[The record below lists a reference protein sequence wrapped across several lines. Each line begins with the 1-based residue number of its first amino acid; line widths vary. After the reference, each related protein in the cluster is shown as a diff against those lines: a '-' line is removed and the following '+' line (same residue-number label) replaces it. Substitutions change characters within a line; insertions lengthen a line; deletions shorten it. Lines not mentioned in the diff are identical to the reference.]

1 MVKQVVKFQLCAA
14 VRQAPLPPEHY
25 LLCSCCSASCT
36 RVQQRGVSRGTLLKK
51 PLGAG
56 AESAFLLSVRMA
68 ALVAAAVYTPADEDD
83 SLPTLAS
90 EASGAGRAS
99 TPLRVSRTNT
109 PQRARP
115 SPAIY
120 VAPSAAAISI
130 PSKRSKRQQRRWENG
145 AFEFRSSSKQPS
157 FT

>member
-1 MVKQVVKFQLCAA
+1 
-14 VRQAPLPPEHY
+14 
-25 LLCSCCSASCT
+25 
-36 RVQQRGVSRGTLLKK
+36 
-51 PLGAG
+51 
-56 AESAFLLSVRMA
+56 MA
-68 ALVAAAVYTPADEDD
+68 ALVAAVNTPADEDD

-115 SPAIY
+115 SPATY

-130 PSKRSKRQQRRWENG
+130 PSNRSKRQQRRWENG
-145 AFEFRSSSKQPS
+145 TLKMSVLLV
-157 FT
+157 